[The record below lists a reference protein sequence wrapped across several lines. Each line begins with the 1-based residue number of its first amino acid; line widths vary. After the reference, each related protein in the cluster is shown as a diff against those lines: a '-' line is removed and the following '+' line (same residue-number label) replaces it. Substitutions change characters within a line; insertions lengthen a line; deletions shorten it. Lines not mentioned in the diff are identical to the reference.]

1 MGGRHKPELELDQKR
16 GPEHKG
22 RGASGRGF
30 RASLLTKLP
39 KESTQ
44 ALCVESSCLKVLFWD
59 RKREKKRKTPAS
71 VSACA
76 LGMEQWLF
84 FLKIR
89 TENEGGGLV

>member
-1 MGGRHKPELELDQKR
+1 MPLGE
-16 GPEHKG
+16 
-22 RGASGRGF
+22 ASGR
-30 RASLLTKLP
+30 
-39 KESTQ
+39 
-44 ALCVESSCLKVLFWD
+44 LCWQGSPRNLRRPCVWKVVVSKFFFWD

-76 LGMEQWLF
+76 LGMERWLF